1 MDKLNL
7 DIALDDLADALRKI
21 EIGAAKLARVRREF
35 VRIREIP
42 LGDYPLVMFGLESST
57 FDTQNDTADILL
69 IGLSRNRD
77 FDSAMEEF
85 RYRIVMLLKEDFGSE
100 TAQVGDLELGDLMPG
115 FTESA
120 ESSALPDGAF
130 IASWLDI
137 QRPARGFFIRF
148 TITVDTN

>member
-7 DIALDDLADALRKI
+7 DNALGELANALRII
-21 EIGAAKLARVRREF
+21 EIGGVKLAKVRREF
-35 VRIREIP
+35 LRVREIP
-42 LGDYPLVMFGLESST
+42 LGDYPMVMFGLESSA
-57 FDTQNDTADILL
+57 FDSQSDTADVLL
-69 IGLSRNRD
+69 IGLSRARD
-77 FDSAMEEF
+77 FDTTMEEF

-137 QRPARGFFIRF
+137 QAPVRGFFVRF